1 MYRLFLIFALLIGT
15 PARTETLKDSDVL
28 QSAFFD
34 ARRNDWVTARRVAGE
49 HSPLLADIIDWR
61 MLREAGGRLAEFNAF
76 IAKHPDWPDQRRQRL
91 KVEKYLNTELNIA
104 AILQFFRDQ
113 PAQTGRGV
121 LAHARALVASGFEA
135 RAHDLVINAW
145 RTFALTA
152 EEYLAFR
159 AQYDDL
165 ITPHNAERLDML
177 LWRGRFTDA
186 GRLLDKVTTGQRAVA
201 EARIALRRKAGDV
214 DAKVEAVPEALQNDA
229 GLAYERFRWRLA
241 KDQTEGARELLAG
254 YSLSA
259 ELLGQPER
267 WAAQRRTFAWELMRE
282 GDAKTAYF
290 IASTHYLKSGSAYA
304 DLEWLSGYLA
314 LRHLDNYP
322 TALRHFQNLEAAVET
337 PISLGRAGYWI
348 GRAYEALGD
357 FDAATRAHTR
367 GSKHQTSFYGLLS
380 AEWLGLPLDPS
391 LAGREDFGDW
401 KQGAFLS
408 SPLIQA
414 ADVLLRTGQLSLAE
428 RFMVHIVDTLDRQS
442 IGQLADYVLER
453 DEPHLAVMI
462 GKRAARRGIV
472 IPKAYYPLH
481 PLAKSNLPVPPE
493 LALAIA
499 RRESEFDPA
508 VTSGVGARGLMQ
520 LMPRTAQAVAKD
532 VGLPFSND
540 RLLTDPVYNATLGSA
555 YLAEL
560 TQIFGPS
567 YVMVSAAYNA
577 GPSRPLRWM
586 TTYGD
591 PRKGQIDVVDWI
603 EMIPFNETRNYVMR
617 VMESL
622 PVYRARLYGGT
633 TALDFTTELIG
644 VAKLIRP
651 RARPADLGKP
661 KPPVNN
667 LPDGT
672 AGSVD

>member
-1 MYRLFLIFALLIGT
+1 
-15 PARTETLKDSDVL
+15 L

-34 ARRNDWVTARRVAGE
+34 ARRNDWVTARRVAAE

-61 MLREAGGRLAEFNAF
+61 MLREAGGRLSEFNAF
-76 IAKHPDWPDQRRQRL
+76 IARHPEWPDQRQQRL
-91 KVEKYLNTELNIA
+91 KVEKYLDDELDLA
-104 AILQFFRDQ
+104 AILQFFRDH
-113 PAQTGRGV
+113 PAQTGKGV
-121 LAHARALVASGFEA
+121 LAHARALDATGRTAEA
-135 RAHDLVINAW
+135 EKLVIETW
-145 RTFALTA
+145 RTFALTG

-159 AQYDDL
+159 AKYDDL
-165 ITPHNAERLDML
+165 IEPHHEARMDML

-186 GRLLDKVTTGQRAVA
+186 SRLFDKVSDGQRALA
-201 EARIALRRKAGDV
+201 EARIALRRQTGDV
-214 DAKVEAVPEALQNDA
+214 DAKIQAVPEALKTDA

-259 ELLGQPER
+259 KLLGQPER
-267 WAAQRRTFAWELMRE
+267 WAAQRRSFARELMRE

-290 IASTHYLKSGSAYA
+290 IASTHHLTSGSAFA

-314 LRHLDNYP
+314 LRYLDDYDA
-322 TALRHFQNLEAAVET
+322 ALKHFQNLEAAVET

-348 GRAYEALGD
+348 GRAHEALGD
-357 FDAATRAHTR
+357 YDAATRAHTR
-367 GSKHQTSFYGLLS
+367 GAEHQTSFYGLLS

-391 LAGREDFGDW
+391 LTGREDFGDW
-401 KQGAFLS
+401 RQGAFLT

-428 RFMVHIVDTLDRQS
+428 RFMVHIVDTLDRTA

-481 PLAKSNLPVPPE
+481 PLADSTLPVPAE

-520 LMPRTAQAVAKD
+520 LMPRTAQAVASD
-532 VGLPFSND
+532 EGLPFSAD
-540 RLLTDPVYNATLGSA
+540 RLLTDPVYNARLGSA

-560 TQIFGPS
+560 TDIFGPS

-622 PVYRARLYGGT
+622 PVYRARLTGQTG
-633 TALDFTTELIG
+633 ALDFTSELVG

-651 RARPADLGKP
+651 RARPSDLGQA
-661 KPPVNN
+661 KPPVNT
-667 LPDGT
+667 LPEGT
-672 AGSVD
+672 AGSAD